1 MRAITKVAA
10 GDSTIHVLP
19 VIRGLTSE
27 VSTVQDAFSS
37 TMPDAVA
44 ISLSEEDVTGL
55 RNLPADY
62 EPELSRYDE
71 IYVRGLARFGEV
83 AAPPPCY
90 VAAVEIADTDGTP
103 VVPIDIDEASYTE
116 LYCASISGSALFRD
130 STRTWF
136 LRKRAFSA
144 NTPEE
149 YVLKVDR
156 AFNNMRGFKN
166 IEMQRAD
173 WMAKALLKVVSE
185 RERVLAVIEL
195 ERAEDVLQ
203 NVKNRLAGSS

>member
-44 ISLSEEDVTGL
+44 ISLSEED
-55 RNLPADY
+55 
-62 EPELSRYDE
+62 
-71 IYVRGLARFGEV
+71 RFGEV

-173 WMAKALLKVVSE
+173 WMAKALLKIVSE